1 MVSTGDG
8 RAARF
13 ASPPWPWALE
23 TTRRHSATHP
33 SPLPS
38 VPLHSGTRALSSSV
52 PSTPPSRRSGTPSWR
67 GRPPEEALN
76 WVREVSGGGQILS
89 VRLLPVGGW
98 HANHAITVLEPKG
111 MRRQVVLRRW
121 ARPGWDV
128 EDPDFTASREIRVL
142 GLLERAGLPAPRLI
156 GADPMAATCDVPAL
170 LVTRLTGHPPGR
182 VRDVETFLVQLAEIL
197 ARIHHI
203 GAASAEIPAFRT
215 YFPMREAH
223 LPGWLLGDPVWEG
236 ALAAAHEAEA
246 SADSFIHRDYH
257 PGNSLWR
264 YGTLTGV
271 VDWTQASLGPVGVD
285 VGSMRWN
292 LAADF
297 GLRTAD
303 RFLDAY
309 RASSDLELR
318 DQPVWDL
325 VTLMDVVLG
334 MSGPGPDD
342 EMGSLR
348 SHAEACLHR
357 IGG

>member
-1 MVSTGDG
+1 MGRITYCQRQRDAG
-8 RAARF
+8 RAVPPPL
-13 ASPPWPWALE
+13 SP
-23 TTRRHSATHP
+23 
-33 SPLPS
+33 
-38 VPLHSGTRALSSSV
+38 VPLHSGSQALTSSV
-52 PSTPPSRRSGTPSWR
+52 PSTPRSRRSRLPSWR
-67 GRPPEEALN
+67 GRPPETALN
-76 WVREVSGGGQILS
+76 WVREVSGGERVLN

-111 MRRQVVLRRW
+111 MRREVVLRRW

-128 EDPDFTASREIRVL
+128 EDPDFTVSREMLVL

-170 LVTRLTGHPPGR
+170 LMTRLPGHPPGR
-182 VRDVETFLVQLAEIL
+182 VRVVATFLVQLAEML
-197 ARIHHI
+197 TRIHRI
-203 GAASAEIPAFRT
+203 GAASHEIPAFRT
-215 YFPMREAH
+215 YCPMREAP
-223 LPGWLLGDPVWEG
+223 LPGWLQGDPVWEG
-236 ALAAAHEAEA
+236 ALAAAREAEP

-257 PGNSLWR
+257 PANTLWR
-264 YGTLTGV
+264 YGRLTGV

-297 GLRTAD
+297 GLQAAD

-318 DQPVWDL
+318 DQPIWDL

-334 MSGPGPDD
+334 MSGAGPVNS
-342 EMGSLR
+342 MASLR